1 MSIDALNNT
10 LMPLQSVASA
20 QEILASHLV
29 HVYSP
34 YPHRIICYRAYFNE
48 SPVEVVKE
56 QDKEFNKQATDAII
70 PSMPGHVVQ
79 AFTLLKSSP
88 EAQVCAM
95 APVNIL
101 HYSFGEINYSSPYR
115 CHELFVTYVDL
126 HTMLPSLLNFVRLI
140 MYCVAD
146 DLMSY
151 SICYNYKLRRNPL
164 TYVCLLLLSGLQ

>member
-1 MSIDALNNT
+1 
-10 LMPLQSVASA
+10 
-20 QEILASHLV
+20 
-29 HVYSP
+29 
-34 YPHRIICYRAYFNE
+34 
-48 SPVEVVKE
+48 VEVVKE

-101 HYSFGEINYSSPYR
+101 HYSFGEINYLSPYR
-115 CHELFVTYVDL
+115 CHKLFVTHVNL

-151 SICYNYKLRRNPL
+151 FICYNYKLRRNPL